1 MGFAGESGQNLGRE
15 SEQKPNYF
23 IGKVFTL
30 EEREELFKEPT
41 LPLPT
46 DLADV
51 EFTPN
56 ALHVLELRY
65 LKKEG
70 GKIVETP
77 QEMLWRVADNIA
89 RVEELY
95 EDNEEKIRR
104 LVEEK
109 RAAFYEMM
117 AQLDFL
123 PNSPT
128 LMNAGR
134 KLQQLSACFVLP
146 VEDSMI
152 GIFDSLKNAA
162 LIHQSGGGTG
172 FSYSRLRHKG
182 DLVRSTSGES
192 SGPISFMEIYDIA
205 TGKIIQGG
213 TRRGANMAEL
223 DVNHPDIL
231 EFINIKKEPGRLENF
246 NLSVGINEDFM
257 DAVRKEEEYDLI
269 SPRTGEVVSRLD
281 AKEVFNQIIES
292 AWSCGE
298 PGIIFLDRINKRNPT
313 PHLGRIEGTNP
324 CGEQPLLPFESCNLG
339 SINLSKFIEN
349 GEVDWERLGET
360 VHLAVNF
367 LDNVID
373 ANKYTIPQIEEM
385 TMKTRKIGL
394 GIMGLADMLVLLR
407 LGYES
412 DGGRAKAREV
422 MRFIQDEGRQASM
435 NLAEK
440 RGVFPSFEGSIFE
453 SQDGITPIRNA
464 TITTIAPTGSISII
478 AGCSGSGIEPFFALA
493 YESQRRLGKTDEDN
507 ILKQLNPYFMEA
519 AEKEGIKQEVIEKII
534 EKGKLSEINDPK
546 IPEWMRGV
554 FITSSEISAWGHIK
568 MQAAIQEYT
577 DNAVSKT
584 INFPHSATKEDIAEA
599 YLLADELNCR
609 GLTVYRDG
617 SRQEQVLYIKDR
629 EGGGIIERPDFYE
642 GRTWKVKTPVGT
654 LFLGINRDSEG
665 VIREV
670 FVDVGKAGSD
680 VRADAEAMGRLLSL
694 IYRIR
699 TNILPEAISMAVIDQ
714 LKGIAGSESIGFGPE
729 KVLSLPDA
737 IAKGLEKDEK
747 KREKNSHG
755 KEEGFVIVRSGEY
768 CPECQRIL
776 VRGEGCLTCRHCGY
790 SKCS

>member
-1 MGFAGESGQNLGRE
+1 MGFTGELGQNLSKD

-23 IGKVFTL
+23 IGKVFTS
-30 EEREELFKEPT
+30 EEREELFGEPT
-41 LPLPT
+41 PPLPE

-56 ALHVLELRY
+56 ALHVLKLRY
-65 LKKEG
+65 LKREG
-70 GKIVETP
+70 GKIIETP
-77 QEMLWRVADNIA
+77 QEMLWRVADNLS
-89 RVEELY
+89 RVEVLY
-95 EDNEEKIRR
+95 GDDEEEGRR
-104 LVEEK
+104 LAEEK

-117 AQLDFL
+117 ARLDFL

-134 KLQQLSACFVLP
+134 RLQQLSACFVLP
-146 VEDSMI
+146 VGDSM
-152 GIFDSLKNAA
+152 GEIFDAVKNTA
-162 LIHQSGGGTG
+162 LIQQSGGGTG
-172 FSYSRLRHKG
+172 FSFSRLRQKG
-182 DLVRSTSGES
+182 DEVRSTGGKS
-192 SGPISFMEIYDIA
+192 SGPISFMEVFNTTTDQV
-205 TGKIIQGG
+205 IQGG
-213 TRRGANMAEL
+213 TRRGANMALL
-223 DVNHPDIL
+223 DVDHPDIL
-231 EFINIKKEPGRLENF
+231 KFIEIKREPGRLENF
-246 NLSVGINEDFM
+246 NLSVGITEAFM
-257 DAVRKEEEYDLI
+257 DAVRKEESYDLI
-269 SPRTGEVVSRLD
+269 SPRTGEVVGRLN
-281 AKEVFNQIIES
+281 AKEVFDQIVES

-339 SINLSKFIEN
+339 SINLSKFVE
-349 GEVDWERLGET
+349 GEEVNWERLRGT

-367 LDNVID
+367 LDNVVD

-412 DGGRAKAREV
+412 DEGRAKAREV
-422 MRFIQDEGRQASM
+422 MKFIQEEGRQASM
-435 NLAEK
+435 DLAEK
-440 RGVFPSFEGSIFE
+440 RGVFPSFEGSVFE
-453 SQDGITPIRNA
+453 SRDEIRPMRNA
-464 TITTIAPTGSISII
+464 TIITVAPTGSISII
-478 AGCSGSGIEPFFALA
+478 AGCSGSGIEPFFALS
-493 YESQRRLGKTDEDN
+493 YESQRRLGETDEDN
-507 ILKQLNPYFMEA
+507 ILKQLNPYFLETA
-519 AEKEGIKQEVIEKII
+519 KKEGIESEIIEKVI
-534 EKGKLSEINDPK
+534 EKGKLSEVDDPK
-546 IPEWMRGV
+546 IPEWMREV
-554 FITSSEISAWGHIK
+554 FATSTEISAWGHIK

-584 INFPHSATKEDIAEA
+584 INFSHSATKENIAEA
-599 YLLADELNCR
+599 YLLADELNCK

-617 SRQEQVLYIKDR
+617 SRDEQVLYIKDR

-699 TNILPEAISMAVIDQ
+699 TNIPPEVISMAVIDQ
-714 LKGIAGSESIGFGPE
+714 LKGIAGSESIGFGSE
-729 KVLSLPDA
+729 RVLSLPDA
-737 IAKGLEKDEK
+737 IAKGLERDEEK
-747 KREKNSHG
+747 KEKNSHS
-755 KEEGFVIVRSGEY
+755 KKEGFVIVRSGEY

-776 VRGEGCLTCRHCGY
+776 VRGEGCLTCHYCGY